1 MSDPVTYST
10 PTTVPYGSSFTLVN
24 GTHFTTDG
32 TVTLSSG
39 NEAVATVEGLI
50 ITPKAVGESIISVT
64 YGAGTNY
71 NASNSAFIFTVTQ
84 PEGNTEAKPSESGL
98 LFGESFGNNTSSQR
112 DWSDSYSVKSG
123 ISNVYSGITGYIVT
137 NAKQSKNNVGSV
149 ASGLTQTTAGTEASI
164 IIGPLNVTGYGN
176 LALTYQWKAG
186 SVKGT
191 YTTKAYYA
199 TSATGAYTELTGTGA
214 GATTFVERSYTLP
227 ASAQVSTLYLKIIW
241 NTSNTQGVIDEVQ
254 LNGSSSATESI
265 TLNAC
270 GYATYCSEYPLDFTN
285 AEDYSA
291 WQITGVSGTAI
302 TFEQVTG
309 KVKGGTGLL
318 LKGEPRATITLA
330 SAASDN
336 ELDDNL
342 LEGTL
347 APTYV
352 ETDTYYGLSG
362 QTFVKVNAGTVPKG
376 KALLP
381 ASAIG
386 GGSNVKALTFS
397 FDDDATS
404 IEHSTLNIE
413 HSEGA
418 IYDLSGRRINGQ
430 LPKGIY
436 IVNGKKVLKK

>member
-176 LALTYQWKAG
+176 LA
-186 SVKGT
+186 
-191 YTTKAYYA
+191 
-199 TSATGAYTELTGTGA
+199 
-214 GATTFVERSYTLP
+214 
-227 ASAQVSTLYLKIIW
+227 
-241 NTSNTQGVIDEVQ
+241 
-254 LNGSSSATESI
+254 
-265 TLNAC
+265 
-270 GYATYCSEYPLDFTN
+270 
-285 AEDYSA
+285 
-291 WQITGVSGTAI
+291 
-302 TFEQVTG
+302 
-309 KVKGGTGLL
+309 
-318 LKGEPRATITLA
+318 
-330 SAASDN
+330 
-336 ELDDNL
+336 
-342 LEGTL
+342 
-347 APTYV
+347 
-352 ETDTYYGLSG
+352 
-362 QTFVKVNAGTVPKG
+362 
-376 KALLP
+376 
-381 ASAIG
+381 
-386 GGSNVKALTFS
+386 
-397 FDDDATS
+397 
-404 IEHSTLNIE
+404 
-413 HSEGA
+413 
-418 IYDLSGRRINGQ
+418 
-430 LPKGIY
+430 
-436 IVNGKKVLKK
+436 